1 MQQMHVAVLRS
12 KFRRQNTRNTS
23 SGALVE
29 VECCKSARHCGWCEA
44 HVEVIMAKTPQPWS
58 TSGSR
63 EVDKLHTILVQSKS
77 KHTKHTMFR
86 PLFTVRYATNACVVL
101 GSTRRSQNAKS
112 TSAPEHFWKLRGCKS
127 ARRCGAKHM
136 WKWPWQKHH
145 SHGALLEVE
154 RLKKCIP
161 FCREAHVEVNMCK
174 THHHV
179 RTTFGR

>member
-1 MQQMHVAVLRS
+1 MQVREKVEIREALYFSNVLWLRKVEKVGSLKWRVRSHLADWEIKNCTLLRRKADSEIKMHKAHHVRTTFGCWDMQQMHEAVLRS

-86 PLFTVRYATNACVVL
+86 PLFHGEICNKCMCCAGKYT
-101 GSTRRSQNAKS
+101 SKS
-112 TSAPEHFWKLRGCKS
+112 
-127 ARRCGAKHM
+127 
-136 WKWPWQKHH
+136 
-145 SHGALLEVE
+145 
-154 RLKKCIP
+154 KC
-161 FCREAHVEVNMCK
+161 
-174 THHHV
+174 
-179 RTTFGR
+179 